1 MPVSLV
7 LLHVHSCIHTAFT
20 ALLTCSQSVYLLF
33 QERMFQFWFNTYF
46 VTETGSNPVSKNGT
60 GFVDLNTKLSEECRT
75 SSSSD
80 MSRVRR

>member
-7 LLHVHSCIHTAFT
+7 LLHVHSCIQTDSIYSSFDM
-20 ALLTCSQSVYLLF
+20 LF

-46 VTETGSNPVSKNGT
+46 VKETGSNPVSKNGT
-60 GFVDLNTKLSEECRT
+60 GFVDLNTKLPEECRT